1 MDNKDDTFWDA
12 TSTVFLSHCV
22 NALYPTKHAVCILTV
37 CNFWRCGFFSW
48 LFAGFLSLVFWLMF
62 LLSVVCVFTV
72 CGFCIY
78 WWWFV
83 YLLSAVCVSIFCALC
98 LSCLWFLSL
107 LFVVSVS
114 LVCGFCLS
122 WLWFITLDFIVCVNV
137 VCGLCCYCFYCLYFT
152 ACYDAVILWCAPII
166 VK

>member
-107 LFVVSVS
+107 LIVVYYVR
-114 LVCGFCLS
+114 
-122 WLWFITLDFIVCVNV
+122 
-137 VCGLCCYCFYCLYFT
+137 FYCLCQCCLWFVLLLFLLSLLYCVLWR
-152 ACYDAVILWCAPII
+152 CYLMMCSHYSEI
-166 VK
+166 K